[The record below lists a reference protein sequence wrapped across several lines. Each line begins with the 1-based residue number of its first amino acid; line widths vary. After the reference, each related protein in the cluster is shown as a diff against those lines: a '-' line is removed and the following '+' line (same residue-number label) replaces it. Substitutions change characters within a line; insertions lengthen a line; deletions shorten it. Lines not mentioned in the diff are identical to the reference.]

1 MNYIE
6 TESEVFFYGHKN
18 GKFAPFSNFYTCHF
32 TNELGGF
39 VFNCSEQYFMYGKCL
54 LFNPDNADL
63 LNKIL
68 NEKSPTKIKKY
79 GRMVK
84 NFNQDVWATHRY
96 EIMKTAL
103 LLKFSQNPDIKILLL
118 QTAGKQLYEASKW
131 DRIWGIGYFCGQ
143 VKPDTYTKFGLNLLG
158 KCLMDVRETLSN

>member
-1 MNYIE
+1 
-6 TESEVFFYGHKN
+6 
-18 GKFAPFSNFYTCHF
+18 
-32 TNELGGF
+32 
-39 VFNCSEQYFMYGKCL
+39 MYGKCL